1 MEKVVE
7 FLQENPVQ
15 YLATVGCD
23 GKVGSVCLAGEQKK
37 R

>member
-7 FLQENPVQ
+7 FFQKNPVQ

-23 GKVGSVCLAGEQKK
+23 GKVCSVCLAGEQKK